1 MCEGRSDQ
9 WRFPLPASAQH
20 SSRWEGVWASVMTH
34 THNELACCAVQ
45 YKTGKRKYNS
55 NTNSKVRKPL
65 PSHKDISHLQR
76 ENCNLLVCG
85 IFQRKQR
92 SQSHTFAQIKKME
105 I

>member
-1 MCEGRSDQ
+1 MSIDSDVEGGVCACMCEGRSDQ

-65 PSHKDISHLQR
+65 PSMW
-76 ENCNLLVCG
+76 
-85 IFQRKQR
+85 
-92 SQSHTFAQIKKME
+92 T
-105 I
+105 